1 MQMDDNAL
9 GNDMS
14 TMQPSLW
21 KTPASSHL
29 CRSHLTKADAPNAR
43 QYGTAVSVQVGSRNI
58 GGRVKPSTSV
68 GPETIRSCS
77 VVLVVLDHHHL
88 ARELGSRY
96 TSSDSTRPT
105 CISWPAPG
113 EFRSYMRYSTR
124 GVFTPCRLLVIGKKY
139 S

>member
-58 GGRVKPSTSV
+58 GESQT
-68 GPETIRSCS
+68 
-77 VVLVVLDHHHL
+77 LDISGTRNYTL
-88 ARELGSRY
+88 LQRCAR
-96 TSSDSTRPT
+96 RP
-105 CISWPAPG
+105 
-113 EFRSYMRYSTR
+113 
-124 GVFTPCRLLVIGKKY
+124 
-139 S
+139 